1 MDIKVTN
8 PTGTEYN
15 IHDIVIPANTFDP
28 LTIAVPDTIAN
39 DFLRIAGE
47 LFALEAE
54 GPEDPVEPP
63 EPPPES
69 SKSADDASSDAGA
82 DDGKD
87 PDAKSAKTKA
97 TKAKKEDK

>member
-1 MDIKVTN
+1 MDITVTN

-15 IHDIVIPANTFDP
+15 IHDIIIPANTFDP

-54 GPEDPVEPP
+54 GPVEPP
-63 EPPPES
+63 EPPPEK
-69 SKSADDASSDAGA
+69 SKSADDAGTDASS

>member
-1 MDIKVTN
+1 MDITVTN

-15 IHDIVIPANTFDP
+15 IHDIIIPANTFDP

-54 GPEDPVEPP
+54 GPVDPP
-63 EPPPES
+63 EPPPEGPEA
-69 SKSADDASSDAGA
+69 SKSADDAGTDSGA

-97 TKAKKEDK
+97 AKAKKEDK

>member
-15 IHDIVIPANTFDP
+15 IHDIIIPANTFDP

-47 LFALEAE
+47 LYALEAE
-54 GPEDPVEPP
+54 GPP
-63 EPPPES
+63 EPPPET
-69 SKSADDASSDAGA
+69 SKSADDGKDPDADAGT

>member
-1 MDIKVTN
+1 MDITVTN

-15 IHDIVIPANTFDP
+15 IHDIIIPANTFDP

-54 GPEDPVEPP
+54 GPVEPP
-63 EPPPES
+63 EPPPET